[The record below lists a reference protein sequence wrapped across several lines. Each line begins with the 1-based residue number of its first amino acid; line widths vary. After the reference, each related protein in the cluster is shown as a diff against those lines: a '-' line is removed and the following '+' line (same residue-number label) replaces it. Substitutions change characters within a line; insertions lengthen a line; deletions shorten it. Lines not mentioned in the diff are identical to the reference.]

1 MQDAPFPGLER
12 FAGNQK
18 QPEVSKTFQALKV
31 FRWAQWKETS
41 KEIANH
47 FFLNEVKKKA
57 SEK

>member
-18 QPEVSKTFQALKV
+18 QREVSKTFQALKV
-31 FRWAQWKETS
+31 FCWAQW